1 MRKPKKFDVN
11 KLRWRRVVVTFI
23 DNRRPLP
30 SSRFH
35 KRTFTLCTRSEALA
49 VSRAFCAIFSWS
61 IIGVDCFDSL

>member
-1 MRKPKKFDVN
+1 MLTIHLWKFYVKHTVDIVMRKPKKFDVN

-35 KRTFTLCTRSEALA
+35 
-49 VSRAFCAIFSWS
+49 
-61 IIGVDCFDSL
+61 